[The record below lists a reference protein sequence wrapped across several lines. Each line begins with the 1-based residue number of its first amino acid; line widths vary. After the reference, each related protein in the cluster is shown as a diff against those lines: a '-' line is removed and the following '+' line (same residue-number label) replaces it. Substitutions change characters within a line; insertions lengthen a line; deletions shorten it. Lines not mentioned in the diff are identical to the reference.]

1 MFNYGI
7 SINCGSRKIEGEFC
21 LLEVSDIAI
30 KLVNPELDLV
40 GYSNHI
46 PHFAL
51 SQNSFLDLSGET
63 TDYCLITANR
73 ILISLYKS
81 YQFIIENKGKV
92 RKSILE
98 FREFILEYA
107 EEFSYIHKIK
117 TYEKKEIKKKLEM
130 NEEIFNKNK
139 YFLDQIKF
147 ELIDGPDCIYN
158 KVMKTLDRNTELIF
172 GYKIPPSV
180 RTYIY
185 SQGIRS
191 Y

>member
-1 MFNYGI
+1 MLNNRI
-7 SINCGSRKIEGEFC
+7 SINCCSRKIEGEFC
-21 LLEVSDIAI
+21 LFEVSDIAI
-30 KLVNPELDLV
+30 KLVNPEFDLV

-51 SQNSFLDLSGET
+51 SQNSYLDISGEI

-81 YQFIIENKGKV
+81 YQFIIENKGKI
-92 RKSILE
+92 RKSIIE
-98 FREFILEYA
+98 FRECISEYA
-107 EEFSYIHKIK
+107 EEFSSIHKIS

-139 YFLDQIKF
+139 YFLDKVKF
-147 ELIDGPDCIYN
+147 ELIDGPDCIYD
-158 KVMKTLDRNTELIF
+158 KLLRTLDRKTELIF
-172 GYKIPPSV
+172 GCKIPPSV

-185 SQGIRS
+185 NQGIRS